1 LAVRLYLREIVDR
14 QDILSGKIFD
24 FSIQLLVL
32 LSLAAFTLSTMPHLS
47 EQTYMTFAKIE
58 RICLLIFVF
67 EYTLRV
73 FVTRYPLR
81 YIFSFYGL
89 IDLIAVL
96 PFLITAGS
104 DTLFMRALRLLRV
117 FRVFKL
123 LQFNPV
129 LKRAG
134 LALKLAKAELI
145 VFTALA
151 IVIMYLAAVG
161 IYYFESVAQP
171 EKFSSIPHSFW
182 WAVIT
187 LTTVGYG
194 DMYPITAG
202 GKIFTFVILLVGLG
216 SVAVP
221 AGIISS
227 ALTEARRIE
236 SSEEKDSLEK
246 D

>member
-1 LAVRLYLREIVDR
+1 MRFYLRDIVDR
-14 QDILSGKIFD
+14 QDTLSGKIFD
-24 FSIQLLVL
+24 ISIQLLVL
-32 LSLAAFTLSTMPHLS
+32 LSLVAFTLSTMPRLS
-47 EQTYMTFAKIE
+47 EQAYMALAKIE

-67 EYTLRV
+67 EYVLRV
-73 FVTRYPLR
+73 CVTRYPLR

-117 FRVFKL
+117 FRIFKL
-123 LQFNPV
+123 IQFNPV

-151 IVIMYLAAVG
+151 VVIMYLAAVG

-171 EKFSSIPHSFW
+171 AKFSSIPHSFW

-236 SSEEKDSLEK
+236 SSEEKEGTEK

>member
-1 LAVRLYLREIVDR
+1 VRLYLRDIVDR

-24 FSIQLLVL
+24 ISIQLLVL
-32 LSLAAFTLSTMPHLS
+32 LSLVAFTLSTMPRLS
-47 EQTYMTFAKIE
+47 EQTYMALEKIE

-67 EYTLRV
+67 EYALRV
-73 FVTRYPLR
+73 CVTRYPLR

-117 FRVFKL
+117 FRIFKL
-123 LQFNPV
+123 IQFNPV

-151 IVIMYLAAVG
+151 VVIMYLAAVG

-171 EKFSSIPHSFW
+171 AKFSSIPHSFW

-236 SSEEKDSLEK
+236 SSEEKENLER

>member
-1 LAVRLYLREIVDR
+1 MRLYLREIVDR

-32 LSLAAFTLSTMPHLS
+32 LSLAAFTLSTMPRLS
-47 EQTYMTFAKIE
+47 EQTYITLAKIE
-58 RICLLIFVF
+58 RLCLLIFVF
-67 EYTLRV
+67 EYALRV

-117 FRVFKL
+117 FRIFKL

-202 GKIFTFVILLVGLG
+202 GKFSLL
-216 SVAVP
+216 
-221 AGIISS
+221 
-227 ALTEARRIE
+227 
-236 SSEEKDSLEK
+236 
-246 D
+246 

>member
-1 LAVRLYLREIVDR
+1 MRLYLREIVDR

-32 LSLAAFTLSTMPHLS
+32 LSLAAFTLSTMPRLS
-47 EQTYMTFAKIE
+47 EQTYITLAKIE
-58 RICLLIFVF
+58 RLCLLIFVF
-67 EYTLRV
+67 EYALRV

-117 FRVFKL
+117 FRIFKL